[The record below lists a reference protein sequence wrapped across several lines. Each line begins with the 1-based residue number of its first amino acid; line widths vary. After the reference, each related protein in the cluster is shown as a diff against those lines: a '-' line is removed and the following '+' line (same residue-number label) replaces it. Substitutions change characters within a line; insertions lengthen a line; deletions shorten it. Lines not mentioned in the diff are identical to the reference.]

1 MKNSMTKNL
10 IDIPSLKDS
19 EIKVNFLKAKNSI
32 RKRVPKIIHQSGD
45 YENKVFNFMLYD
57 TYMQPHLH
65 PGKEKTEKMYLV
77 LGSFIL
83 LFFDNFGKIIKKQII
98 EFNHQE
104 YVEVPPYIWHTYIM
118 LTEKVI
124 VYETMD
130 GIYNDKT
137 WKEMASWAPIENSK
151 EALVFFNN
159 LRQSVCRCI

>member
-1 MKNSMTKNL
+1 MC
-10 IDIPSLKDS
+10 IPSLNDS
-19 EIKVNFLKAKNSI
+19 EIKSNFLKAKNSI
-32 RKRVPKIIHQSGD
+32 RKRFPKIIHKNGD
-45 YENKVFNFMLYD
+45 YENKVFNFMLSD

-77 LGSFIL
+77 LGSFML
-83 LFFDNFGKIIKKQII
+83 LFFDDFGKIIKKQTI
-98 EFNHQE
+98 ELNSQQ

-130 GIYNDKT
+130 GIYNKKT
-137 WKEMASWAPIENSK
+137 WKKMASWAPVENSK

-159 LRQSVCRCI
+159 LRQSVS